1 MSKVVRISDEN
12 YDFIECMAFRNRV
25 PINAILNEVLEKFK
39 NSSPNDVISVEYRGR
54 KVAIR

>member
-1 MSKVVRISDEN
+1 MSKIVRISDEN
-12 YDFIECMAFRNRV
+12 YDFIECMAFRNGV

-54 KVAIR
+54 KLR